1 MKMGRDMTRGSI
13 ARALVLFTVPLV
25 LSGMLQ
31 QIFNWVDAFIVGN
44 VEGELALGGIGA
56 TTALYN
62 LFVLVITGFTSGLS
76 VLAAQRCGMGEEN
89 KLYKLLFTFVLLLG
103 GVFLVIAVLG
113 IIFTRP
119 ILKLLDT
126 PENMLDISAGYLRL
140 ILVGVPF
147 LAVYNTYSA
156 ILRGL
161 GDSRAPFL
169 SVLVCSVMN
178 AGLDIVLVAGL
189 RYGAAGA
196 AAATAISQGAMT
208 VFILLYTVKKYPT
221 LRFRLRETRAGR
233 EETAEGSRFG
243 LPPAI
248 QSGVSSAGSI
258 LLQRFMNGFGDQTV
272 AAVTTAYRVDS
283 VLLLPIINFSSGVAT
298 VTAQNIGAGNLER
311 AKRVLKTGSY
321 MVAVISLCLSVLI
334 FFAGEYVIAIFG
346 LTPESVAI
354 GKEFFRTVSTCYLVY
369 GLAMTVKGYL
379 EGTGDMVFSGLAS
392 ILSLMTRILFSYAFV
407 RWTGRTTIAYAEMFS
422 WAVLLGLCLLRLGWK
437 RSVRSER

>member
-1 MKMGRDMTRGSI
+1 MGRDMTRGSI

-76 VLAAQRCGMGEEN
+76 VLAAQRCGMGEEK
-89 KLYKLLFTFVLLLG
+89 KLNKLLFTFVLLLG

-321 MVAVISLCLSVLI
+321 MVALISLCLSVLI
-334 FFAGEYVIAIFG
+334 IFEGEYVIAIFG

>member
-13 ARALVLFTVPLV
+13 AGALVMFTVPLV

-44 VEGELALGGIGA
+44 VEGELALAGIGA
-56 TTALYN
+56 TTAIYN

-76 VLAAQRCGMGEEN
+76 VLAAQRYGMGEEQELN
-89 KLYKLLFTFVLLLG
+89 RLLRCFVLLLG
-103 GVFLVIAVLG
+103 GIFLAAAGVGMAL
-113 IIFTRP
+113 TRS
-119 ILKLLDT
+119 ILTLLDT
-126 PENMLDISAGYLRL
+126 PENIFDISACYLRL
-140 ILVGVPF
+140 VLAGVPF

-156 ILRGL
+156 ILRGM
-161 GDSRAPFL
+161 GDSSAPFL
-169 SVLVCSVMN
+169 SVLVCSVLN
-178 AGLDIVLVAGL
+178 GVLDVVLVAVLG
-189 RYGAAGA
+189 YGAGGA

-208 VFILLYTVKKYPT
+208 VFIVLYAGIKYPI
-221 LRFRLRETRAGR
+221 LRFRLRGTPARGKNIR
-233 EETAEGSRFG
+233 DGMRFG

-248 QSGVSSAGSI
+248 QSGTSSAGSI

-272 AAVTTAYRVDS
+272 AAITTAYRVDT

-298 VTAQNIGAGNLER
+298 VTAQNIGAGNPER
-311 AKRVLKTGSY
+311 VKKVLKTGSY
-321 MVAVISLCLSVLI
+321 MIAVISLCLSVFI
-334 FFAGEYVIAIFG
+334 FFVGEYVIAIFG

-392 ILSLMTRILFSYAFV
+392 ILSLMMRILFSYAFV
-407 RWTGRTTIAYAEMFS
+407 KWTGRAVIAYAEMFS
-422 WAVLLGLCLLRLGWK
+422 WVVLLGLCLLRLGWK
-437 RSVRSER
+437 RSARSER

>member
-1 MKMGRDMTRGSI
+1 M
-13 ARALVLFTVPLV
+13 
-25 LSGMLQ
+25 
-31 QIFNWVDAFIVGN
+31 
-44 VEGELALGGIGA
+44 
-56 TTALYN
+56 
-62 LFVLVITGFTSGLS
+62 
-76 VLAAQRCGMGEEN
+76 
-89 KLYKLLFTFVLLLG
+89 
-103 GVFLVIAVLG
+103 IAVLG

>member
-76 VLAAQRCGMGEEN
+76 VLAAQRCGMGEEK
-89 KLYKLLFTFVLLLG
+89 KLNKLLFTFVLLLG

-258 LLQRFMNGFGDQTV
+258 LLQRFMNGFGDQIV